1 MFINYKKRYK
11 LILEIID
18 SEMKINYQ
26 CYKKFLEN
34 RDYDK
39 IINNDALREQMLVD
53 NLKSMDEYRNRY
65 LSLYD
70 LDKRIK
76 REFEE

>member
-11 LILEIID
+11 RILEIID

-26 CYKKFLEN
+26 YYKDFLEN
-34 RDYDK
+34 RDYEKVINDDLLK
-39 IINNDALREQMLVD
+39 DQMIID
-53 NLKSMDEYRNRY
+53 NLKSMDKYRNRY
-65 LSLYD
+65 LSLYN

-76 REFEE
+76 REFEK